1 MNFHYPFFNITG
13 LIYQILM
20 NNILTKKINYYAFAY
35 LLITFSCENENQSNN
50 NNKPKT
56 IETTNKLNKWNI
68 NSICEC
74 YDEAIARLETAS
86 KIRNSY
92 NSFDEYNQN
101 KIDVKKVKNETNE
114 FRSIQNYCLQ
124 RYKRAMFENNCDTED
139 NLKNIQDKLFESG
152 IQISK
157 H

>member
-1 MNFHYPFFNITG
+1 MKI
-13 LIYQILM
+13 IL
-20 NNILTKKINYYAFAY
+20 KKIIKFSTFFS
-35 LLITFSCENENQSNN
+35 LFISFSCDSDKQSNN

-56 IETTNKLNKWNI
+56 IETTNKLNRWNI

-92 NSFDEYNQN
+92 KSFDEYNQN
-101 KIDVKKVKNETNE
+101 KIDVKKVKNETKE

>member
-1 MNFHYPFFNITG
+1 MKT
-13 LIYQILM
+13 IL
-20 NNILTKKINYYAFAY
+20 KKIIRFSTFFS
-35 LLITFSCENENQSNN
+35 LFISFSCEGDKHSNKN
-50 NNKPKT
+50 DKPKT
-56 IETTNKLNKWNI
+56 VKTTNKLNKWNI

-74 YDEAIARLETAS
+74 YDEAIVRLETAS

-92 NSFDEYNQN
+92 KNFDDYNQN
-101 KIDVKKVKNETNE
+101 KVDVKKVKTETNE